1 MDKISSKILI
11 VDDEPNNHR
20 VYERILES
28 LDLEFVNAFSG
39 QQALA
44 VAHKHN
50 FFLILMDV
58 QMPEMDGFETASL
71 LLNHPKTSHIPIIFI
86 TAFARDES
94 FEFKGYASGAVD
106 YLVKPIN
113 DEILKSKVSVFLEL
127 FLDREK
133 IERAFE
139 TQKKAENELR
149 QHKNNLEHMV
159 KERTRDLQNSLS
171 ELVDAQEKLIETE
184 KMASLGRLVAG
195 VAHELNTPIGI
206 CVTAASHLEENTKE
220 IRRIIQDGS
229 IGKTRLAN
237 FLESANQLSSLML
250 SNLERAAALIGNF
263 KLVAVDISSEM
274 ERAFNLID
282 YVESTIT
289 SLHPAIK
296 NTNTTI
302 SVIGD
307 RAINIYTC
315 PGTISQ
321 IITNLIMNSLIHA
334 FTDDMAG
341 KITIEIVIEGN
352 QVVVRYTDNGVGMPD
367 EIRRV
372 IFEPFFTTKRA
383 AGGSGLGLSIIYNLV
398 NQNLDG
404 SISCQSEVGLG
415 TTFTIYLPLALT
427 IQNK

>member
-1 MDKISSKILI
+1 
-11 VDDEPNNHR
+11 
-20 VYERILES
+20 
-28 LDLEFVNAFSG
+28 
-39 QQALA
+39 
-44 VAHKHN
+44 
-50 FFLILMDV
+50 
-58 QMPEMDGFETASL
+58 
-71 LLNHPKTSHIPIIFI
+71 
-86 TAFARDES
+86 
-94 FEFKGYASGAVD
+94 
-106 YLVKPIN
+106 
-113 DEILKSKVSVFLEL
+113 
-127 FLDREK
+127 
-133 IERAFE
+133 
-139 TQKKAENELR
+139 
-149 QHKNNLEHMV
+149 
-159 KERTRDLQNSLS
+159 
-171 ELVDAQEKLIETE
+171 VDAQEKLIETE

-206 CVTAASHLEENTKE
+206 CVTAASHLEEDTKE

-237 FLESANQLSSLML
+237 FLESGNQLSSLML

-321 IITNLIMNSLIHA
+321 IITNLIMNSLLHA

>member
-1 MDKISSKILI
+1 MDIAKVLKLADELLFTHTGEHLDSLEETILKGTLQGDKYAKIASDTHVSEGHVRDKASKLWQALSDILGEDVNKSKARNILQKTIISHSVSSENFINVHQVTI
-11 VDDEPNNHR
+11 CS
-20 VYERILES
+20 ERRRNTKSSPLSQPTKKTS
-28 LDLEFVNAFSG
+28 LDIDTA
-39 QQALA
+39 
-44 VAHKHN
+44 
-50 FFLILMDV
+50 
-58 QMPEMDGFETASL
+58 PE
-71 LLNHPKTSHIPIIFI
+71 I
-86 TAFARDES
+86 TAFYGRRD
-94 FEFKGYASGAVD
+94 
-106 YLVKPIN
+106 
-113 DEILKSKVSVFLEL
+113 
-127 FLDREK
+127 
-133 IERAFE
+133 
-139 TQKKAENELR
+139 
-149 QHKNNLEHMV
+149 
-159 KERTRDLQNSLS
+159 
-171 ELVDAQEKLIETE
+171 
-184 KMASLGRLVAG
+184 
-195 VAHELNTPIGI
+195 ELNTLK
-206 CVTAASHLEENTKE
+206 TWL
-220 IRRIIQDGS
+220 IQDRLRLVTLVGAIG
-229 IGKTRLAN
+229 IGKTTLAN